1 MDTRRAAL
9 LFGIVFLVVGILG
22 FVPGVN
28 QMHHGDP
35 ASENLSVGG
44 PGHGNLLGLF
54 HVNVLHNAVH
64 LLFGVMGLVMSR
76 TLPAARGYFRI
87 VAVAYL
93 LLTVMGLIAAA
104 NMWNTYGLVPIH
116 GNDVWLH
123 ALLGLVGA
131 YFGFIKPAALEG
143 ADATYPTTT
152 TGTTGPTGTT
162 RP

>member
-9 LFGIVFLVVGILG
+9 LFGIVFLAVGILG

-28 QMHHGDP
+28 QMHHGDL
-35 ASENLSVGG
+35 ANEHLTVGG

-76 TLPAARGYFRI
+76 TLPAARTYFRV

-93 LLTVMGLIAAA
+93 LLTVMGLISAA
-104 NMWNTYGLVPIH
+104 NMWNTFGFVPIN

-123 ALLGLVGA
+123 ALLGIVGA
-131 YFGFIKPAALEG
+131 YFGFIKPAAIESTDT
-143 ADATYPTTT
+143 AYT
-152 TGTTGPTGTT
+152 TGTTGTT